1 MIALDD
7 DLQAAEFVLGT
18 LAGAEREAFSRRAAA
33 EPEIGQR
40 ITFWQN
46 ALQPLA
52 DAVAPAQPS
61 AAVWAG
67 VSRRLGFERG
77 RRFLGMPLAAWATAV
92 VILALGA
99 LLAPPVQQRLFFSP
113 DLTVAIL
120 NEQQQEM
127 WTIAA
132 DTRRNELRVIP
143 VRDAPVA
150 ADRSLELW
158 LLRPGAQAPVSLGLI
173 PLVAEGPRVVRAGA
187 AIGEGVGFA
196 VSLEPRG
203 GSPSGLPTGP
213 VLYVSE
219 FSA

>member
-61 AAVWAG
+61 AAV
-67 VSRRLGFERG
+67 
-77 RRFLGMPLAAWATAV
+77 WATAV